1 SCGRVRR
8 LMRMADLRG
17 NVSVIIE
24 SSKASFPRPGH
35 SLPSIEPPPDALV
48 SRQSLSFFGVSEH
61 TAEESGNL
69 GSAVGRGVDLERFS
83 DALHAPGLSPPPL
96 LPLRKG
102 GKVGGVWSFFPP
114 CEGGTQGGSSSASA
128 LRQVRHPGDNG
139 ALSLNRTAASRSIAA
154 RDRAAGRIATRGP
167 LVPCKVP

>member
-1 SCGRVRR
+1 MIVACESSIQRNRVVVTGAAAAIRTGPPGCARAGERADNKVIDSRTSSCGRVSR

-24 SSKASFPRPGH
+24 SSKASFPRRGH

-48 SRQSLSFFGVSEH
+48 SRQSVSFFGVSEH

-83 DALHAPGLSPPPL
+83 DALHAPG
-96 LPLRKG
+96 
-102 GKVGGVWSFFPP
+102 
-114 CEGGTQGGSSSASA
+114 
-128 LRQVRHPGDNG
+128 
-139 ALSLNRTAASRSIAA
+139 
-154 RDRAAGRIATRGP
+154 
-167 LVPCKVP
+167 